1 MEGMPLIILEAMSL
15 GVPIISTPVGG
26 IPSLVQEGINGAL
39 SESTQLEAI
48 YDAVCRFH
56 SYSAEQKEHIAKNN
70 VTKFNEKF
78 HMRICA
84 HNYLQL
90 YNL

>member
-1 MEGMPLIILEAMSL
+1 MPLIILEAMSL

-26 IPSLVQEGINGAL
+26 IPSLVQDGINGTL
-39 SESTQLEAI
+39 SESIQLDAI
-48 YDAVCRFH
+48 YDAVCRFYA
-56 SYSAEQKEHIAKNN
+56 YSAEQRAQIAKNN
-70 VTKFNEKF
+70 VSKFNQKF

-90 YNL
+90 FNQ